1 MDTAEPAKR
10 GRLTARWPGHCVRG
24 TSIQSA
30 ARSELIARAPDLAH
44 NNLENT
50 AVDAV
55 IDAINGIIWSR
66 ALIVLCLGAGLYF
79 SIRTRFMQVR
89 SVGEML
95 RLLFRGEKSA
105 AGVTP
110 FQALAMSL
118 SGRVGTG
125 NIAGVATAIA
135 FGGPGAV
142 FWMWTV
148 AFLGAS
154 TAYVESALAQ
164 IYKEKDDQGLYRG
177 GPAYFI
183 EKGMGQKWY
192 AWIFAIATIIATG
205 LLLPGVQANSIA
217 QGLETAWGIAPSV
230 TAAGVVVALGFII
243 FGGVK
248 RIAHFAEIV
257 VPFMALAYI
266 LVALTILFLN
276 IGQLPA
282 VVALIFRSAFGAEAA
297 FGAVLGLAVEWGV
310 KRGIYSNEAG
320 QGTGPHAAAA
330 AEVSHPAKQGY
341 VQAFSI
347 YVDTLLV
354 CSATAFMILSTGMY
368 NVIRPAGGMI
378 RESLPGVEPGPG
390 FAQNAVES
398 MLPGY
403 GAGFV
408 AVALLFFAFTTIVAY
423 YYMAETNIAYV
434 NRKVHRPWMT
444 LVLRIGILAVVSYG
458 AVNSAGSAWALGD
471 IGVGLMAWLNII
483 AILILQRP
491 ALAAL
496 RDYESQKR
504 AGVEPVFDP
513 ESLGIRNAEFWKQ
526 RLQRPDPD

>member
-1 MDTAEPAKR
+1 M
-10 GRLTARWPGHCVRG
+10 
-24 TSIQSA
+24 
-30 ARSELIARAPDLAH
+30 
-44 NNLENT
+44 
-50 AVDAV
+50 
-55 IDAINGIIWSR
+55 
-66 ALIVLCLGAGLYF
+66 
-79 SIRTRFMQVR
+79 
-89 SVGEML
+89 
-95 RLLFRGEKSA
+95 
-105 AGVTP
+105 
-110 FQALAMSL
+110 
-118 SGRVGTG
+118 
-125 NIAGVATAIA
+125 
-135 FGGPGAV
+135 
-142 FWMWTV
+142 
-148 AFLGAS
+148 
-154 TAYVESALAQ
+154 
-164 IYKEKDDQGLYRG
+164 
-177 GPAYFI
+177 
-183 EKGMGQKWY
+183 
-192 AWIFAIATIIATG
+192 
-205 LLLPGVQANSIA
+205 
-217 QGLETAWGIAPSV
+217 
-230 TAAGVVVALGFII
+230 
-243 FGGVK
+243 
-248 RIAHFAEIV
+248 
-257 VPFMALAYI
+257 
-266 LVALTILFLN
+266 ALTILFLN

-378 RESLPGVEPGPG
+378 REALPGVDPGPG

-423 YYMAETNIAYV
+423 YYMAETNIAYI

-496 RDYESQKR
+496 RDYESQKK

-513 ESLGIRNAEFWKQ
+513 ESLGIRNAGFWKQ
-526 RLQRPDPD
+526 RLQKPDPD